1 MARTASISEKI
12 RCEPD
17 DQAFVSLQEILLKNF
32 SEVSEKAYPDS
43 DRKSLFVQNI
53 KVTGKDTS
61 GFSDLT
67 KVTFVKSQK
76 NNAYVVTAAFE
87 QSKKSAIGFFA
98 FMTVMTLLMLFIVPI
113 LGILFF
119 LLTLVLA
126 IWYGLSIGEQR
137 VINSKVQTLTQ
148 VLKQV
153 KEQCED

>member
-1 MARTASISEKI
+1 
-12 RCEPD
+12 
-17 DQAFVSLQEILLKNF
+17 
-32 SEVSEKAYPDS
+32 
-43 DRKSLFVQNI
+43 
-53 KVTGKDTS
+53 
-61 GFSDLT
+61 
-67 KVTFVKSQK
+67 
-76 NNAYVVTAAFE
+76 
-87 QSKKSAIGFFA
+87 
-98 FMTVMTLLMLFIVPI
+98 MTVMTLLMLFIVPI